1 MHEES
6 LREKERAA
14 KQIVFDGQDQGRF
27 AQRLHSIMPS
37 HVMPSTTNSSSSS
50 SSSSTSS
57 NATPSS
63 LSTSSTTSSSNPYET
78 PTNTNLY
85 FGNLPP
91 SMTDLRL
98 YTLCAYY
105 GRVVSVIVKKPRGGE
120 GEGDRA
126 YSIGFVNM
134 MSHEEAE
141 LIIQKLN
148 KYSVEVRK

>member
-1 MHEES
+1 MDRIHEES

-14 KQIVFDGQDQGRF
+14 KQIAFEGKDQGRF
-27 AQRLHSIMPS
+27 AQQIHSIIPS
-37 HVMPSTTNSSSSS
+37 HILSSTTNSSSSS
-50 SSSSTSS
+50 SHTIPSGASSSS
-57 NATPSS
+57 
-63 LSTSSTTSSSNPYET
+63 SSSNPYET

-91 SMTDLRL
+91 AMTDLRL

-105 GRVVSVIVKKPRGGE
+105 GRVVSVIVKRPRGGE

-148 KYSVEVRK
+148 KYSVEVRNDRMIK